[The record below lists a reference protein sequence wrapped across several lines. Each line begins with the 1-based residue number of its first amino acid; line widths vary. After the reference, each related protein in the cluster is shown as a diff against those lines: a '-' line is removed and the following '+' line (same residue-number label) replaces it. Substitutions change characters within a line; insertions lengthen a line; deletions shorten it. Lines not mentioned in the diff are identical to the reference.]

1 MVRKTQSTVALNAKI
16 SSVNLQAIPTDG
28 SASFAEGAPLARD
41 STTYKAIA
49 PTGGD
54 TYQAVYV
61 NYVDSARSDI
71 TFTQGDPSGDAT
83 APSRSIQSGGLT
95 GIIGN
100 GCEIGMPAGAWTGG
114 VLPDVGQMVQVN
126 ASTKLFGGVSPAAT
140 MSHGIVTR
148 KEQGYAFFL
157 FYSVPSNGA

>member
-83 APSRSIQSGGLT
+83 APSRSIQSLRK
-95 GIIGN
+95 GN
-100 GCEIGMPAGAWTGG
+100 RWSRWTSAECRTARWGRS
-114 VLPDVGQMVQVN
+114 PR
-126 ASTKLFGGVSPAAT
+126 TRPAA
-140 MSHGIVTR
+140 SA
-148 KEQGYAFFL
+148 QGRAQ
-157 FYSVPSNGA
+157 